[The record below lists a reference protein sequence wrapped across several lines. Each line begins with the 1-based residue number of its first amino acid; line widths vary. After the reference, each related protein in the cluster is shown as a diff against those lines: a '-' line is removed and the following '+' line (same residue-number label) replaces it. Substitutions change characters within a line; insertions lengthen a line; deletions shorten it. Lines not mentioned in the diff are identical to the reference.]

1 MITYVPSDRVPNP
14 DASGILP
21 GHPAIGQPVTALPT
35 PAPLIDLPILER
47 NIATMAA
54 YFADRPASI
63 RPHSKTHRTPVVA
76 RMQVAAGAKG
86 VTAPKTSVAEAMV
99 DGGIDDVFVANQVV
113 APAMIRRLVA
123 LAGRAKVSVLTDD
136 ARNVAQLSEAATAAG
151 VTLDV
156 LIEIESGMSRCGT
169 RPGAPAVTLAEAIAR
184 APGLRFAGIH
194 IYEGHLVQV
203 PDRAERT
210 RATEAM
216 LDIGLETAAMIR
228 RAGLEVGTVTCG
240 GTGTYDISGIYS
252 GVTEHQAGSYVYMD
266 PGYQRNAP
274 AFGLAFSLLST
285 VLSAPTRD
293 RIVVDSGLQVLSTGG
308 GTAAAKDHPEMTVR
322 GLSEEHGT
330 LTTTDGSATEFTPG
344 DLIELHPGHCC
355 AAANLH
361 DTVYAV
367 RDGTVEAVWAVTAR
381 GLSQ

>member
-1 MITYVPSDRVPNP
+1 MITYVPSERRPSP
-14 DASGILP
+14 DASGVMHD
-21 GHPAIGQPVTALPT
+21 HPALGQPVTSLPT

-47 NIATMAA
+47 NVATMAA
-54 YFADRPASI
+54 HFAGRPASM

-76 RMQVAAGAKG
+76 RMQIAAGATG
-86 VTAPKTSVAEAMV
+86 ITAPKTSVAEAMV
-99 DGGIDDVFVANQVV
+99 DGGIDDVLVANQVV
-113 APAMIRRLVA
+113 APGMIRRLAA

-136 ARNVAQLSEAATAAG
+136 ARNVADLSEAATAAG

-169 RPGAPAVTLAEAIAR
+169 RPGAPAVRLAEEIAR

-216 LDIGLETAAMIR
+216 LDIGLETADIICQ
-228 RAGLEVGTVTCG
+228 AGLAVETVTCG
-240 GTGTYDISGIYS
+240 GTGTYDISGVYP

-266 PGYQRNAP
+266 PGYQEKAP

-285 VLSAPTRD
+285 VLSAPAVD

-308 GTAAAKDHPEMTVR
+308 GAATAKGHPELTVR

-330 LTTTDGSATEFTPG
+330 LTTTDGSATGFTVG